1 MKKLLAIASVLF
13 LGFASAAVAADKADA
28 SKEKLVGVWEAAKGD
43 LPKGST
49 VEFTK
54 DGKIKI
60 EVKAEG
66 KSHSEEG
73 AYELDGNT
81 IKTTHKGKD
90 GKEVKESLKI
100 KKLTDEQ
107 LVTEDEK
114 GKVDEFKRK

>member
-1 MKKLLAIASVLF
+1 MNKLLAFASVLL
-13 LGFASAAVAADKADA
+13 LGLASAAVAAEKVDA
-28 SKEKLVGVWEAAKGD
+28 SREKLVGVWEAAKGD
-43 LPKGST
+43 LPKGSI

-54 DGKIKI
+54 DGKIKL

-66 KSHSEEG
+66 KSHTEEG
-73 AYELDGNT
+73 AYELDGDT

-107 LVTEDEK
+107 LVTEDER
-114 GKVDEFKRK
+114 GKVDGFKRK